1 MPLRCPV
8 CKAENS
14 TPPTCRRCKADL
26 SMLFALEDDR
36 AALLGRARQLLI
48 AGNAGEAARLAARAN
63 GLREDEESLTM
74 LVLASLL
81 FGDYHEAWRAYQ
93 LVKRCASR

>member
-36 AALLGRARQLLI
+36 AALLGRARQMI
-48 AGNAGEAARLAARAN
+48 TSGRAGEAARLAARAN
-63 GLREDEESLTM
+63 GLREGTDSLK
-74 LVLASLL
+74 LSALAALL
-81 FGDYHEAWRAYQ
+81 HGNYHETWRIYLR
-93 LVKRCASR
+93 LVR